1 VTYRDEIDLARYAEA
16 TPTEEMRVGCEEL
29 ARLHTYAHTVVDG
42 ELIEL
47 KVDVLEL
54 GIRIHLCHGRDAD
67 PNSVWSARVDRW
79 VHSDF
84 QPDDHRVQLV

>member
-1 VTYRDEIDLARYAEA
+1 VTYRDEYALAQYAEA
-16 TPTEEMRVGCEEL
+16 TPTEEMRIGCAEL
-29 ARLHTYAHTVVDG
+29 AQLHTYAHIVVDG

-47 KVDVLEL
+47 KVDAIEL

-67 PNSVWSARVDRW
+67 PNSEWTGRVDRW
-79 VHSDF
+79 VHNDF